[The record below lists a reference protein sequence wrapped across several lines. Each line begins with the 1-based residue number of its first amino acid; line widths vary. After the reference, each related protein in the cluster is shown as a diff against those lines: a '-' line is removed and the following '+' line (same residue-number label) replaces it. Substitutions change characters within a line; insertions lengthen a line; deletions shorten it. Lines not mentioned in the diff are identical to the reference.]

1 MRSKRWADGRL
12 LQPLRRI
19 SLWRRLAVLLLPLLM
34 VVSAAELWMTRQHA
48 VAAANSAYD
57 RSLLGALKALDA
69 NISTESGGLAIE
81 LPYRLFEFF
90 ELTASGPVYFRIAT
104 SDGLVELGSADLP
117 VPPTDFAQGVPVFY
131 DATYFG
137 EAVRVATY
145 RRELAQAPAGSSA
158 RTVTVQVAES
168 TRSRADF
175 TRRFVRSAAARDAL
189 VLGLLLAGSVL
200 ALAIALRP
208 LMRLARQVQARSP
221 HDLTPLGDDDLPA
234 DVRPLVAAVNH
245 QMERVQTLMAQQ
257 RSFLDDASHQLR
269 THLTTL
275 QMQSHYAQRSA
286 DESQVRL
293 ALQAVQVELDRA
305 TRTTQQLLAL
315 GRSDAAFLQ
324 RTPLDLQALIHGV
337 AVGMLPRARERRID
351 LGIHAAGQPARVE
364 GDKVLLEEALQNL
377 LANAIAHTPADGTV
391 TVSAELAGDAP
402 DAPPSLAR
410 LVVED
415 DGPGLSAE
423 ERALLGQR
431 FRRGARAGEGGSG
444 LGIAIARSI
453 AQRHGGRLVLEAR
466 SSGASGLRAVLEWPL
481 QETTP

>member
-1 MRSKRWADGRL
+1 MRLKKWLDGHL
-12 LQPLRRI
+12 LQPLRRT
-19 SLWRRLAVLLLPLLM
+19 SLWGRLAVLLLPLLM
-34 VVSAAELWMTRQHA
+34 VVSVAELWLTRQHA
-48 VAAANSAYD
+48 LEAANSAYD

-117 VPPTDFAQGVPVFY
+117 VPGKDFDEGVPVFY

-145 RRELAQAPAGSSA
+145 RRELARAPAGSTA
-158 RTVTVQVAES
+158 RSVTVQVAES

-175 TRRFVRSAAARDAL
+175 THRFVRSAAARDVL
-189 VLGLLLAGSVL
+189 VLGILLAGSVV
-200 ALAIALRP
+200 ALAVALRP
-208 LMRLARQVQARSP
+208 LMRLAREVQARSP
-221 HDLTPLGDDDLPA
+221 QDLTPLGDENLPA

-257 RSFLDDASHQLR
+257 RGFLDDASHQLR

-275 QMQSHYAQRSA
+275 QMQAHYAQRTG
-286 DESQVRL
+286 DDSQVRI
-293 ALQAVQVELDRA
+293 AMQAVQLELDRA

-315 GRSDAAFLQ
+315 GRSDAASLE
-324 RTPLDLQALIHGV
+324 RKPIDLDALIHGV

-351 LGIHAAGQPARVE
+351 LGIHTIGPQAQAQAQVE
-364 GDKVLLEEALQNL
+364 GDRDLLEEALKNL
-377 LANAIAHTPADGTV
+377 LANAIAYTPADGVV
-391 TVSAELAGDAP
+391 TVSAELSGS
-402 DAPPSLAR
+402 PPAMAR

-415 DGPGLSAE
+415 NGPGLGPE
-423 ERALLGQR
+423 ERAMLGQR
-431 FRRGARAGEGGSG
+431 FRRGARASEGGSG

-453 AQRHGGRLVLEAR
+453 AVRHGGQLVLQERA
-466 SSGASGLRAVLEWPL
+466 GETGLRAVLEWPL
-481 QETTP
+481 QETK